1 MLNQLG
7 IKTRLIV
14 TFAGLTVLILIIGSL
29 GIFSA
34 QRGATMLETL
44 SLKDKSAEV
53 SVTDI
58 QYYMEL
64 IRGEL
69 FRALQHDPDLPIS
82 RQLDH
87 PVSKHF
93 DKINEYERQI
103 KNHYDNYAASI
114 TEPEEKALLDTLVT
128 DTDHFGH
135 NAVQAS
141 LDAIQANDW
150 EKAQLVAMKNVNHLF
165 QKGSVDAAA
174 LTHYLAKRAA
184 DNRTRVNANL
194 SRINYLLIAAMLL
207 GVAVSVI
214 SAFFLIR
221 GIIPPLQLA
230 IALARKV
237 AAGDLTAKSLVD
249 SGSEL
254 GELQRT
260 LLDMN
265 NSLAEIVGQVRTGA
279 ESIASASSEIAAGNL
294 DLSNRTEAQA
304 GSLEETASAMEE
316 LTATVKQNADNASQA
331 NQLAETA
338 SEVAVKG
345 GQVVA
350 EVVATMSAINGSAR
364 KIADIIGVIDGI
376 AFQTNILALNAAVEA
391 ARAGEQGR
399 GFAVVAAEVRN
410 LAQRSAGAAKEIKLL
425 IDDSVEKV
433 EMGNKQAGQAGT
445 TMKEVVASI
454 QRVTDIMSEITAA
467 SHEQSIGIEQVNRAI
482 SQMDETTQQNAAL
495 VEQAAAAAKSMQ
507 DQTTGIEE
515 LVYKFKLADTAQ
527 DRRKR
532 PALKTI
538 SQPATPIAPPAKRVA
553 SRPMA
558 STAKKLASAAQGHE
572 ESWEEF

>member
-1 MLNQLG
+1 MLNQLS
-7 IKTRLIV
+7 IKTRLIA
-14 TFAGLTVLILIIGSL
+14 TFAGLTLLIVVIGSL

-34 QRGATMLETL
+34 QHSATMLENL
-44 SLKDKSAEV
+44 SLKDKAAEV

-82 RQLDH
+82 KLLDH
-87 PVSKHF
+87 PVSKHA
-93 DKINEYERQI
+93 DKIGEYETQI
-103 KNHYDNYAASI
+103 KKYYDQYAANI
-114 TEPEEKALLDTLVT
+114 TQPEEKALLNALVT
-128 DTDHFGH
+128 DTDNFAHREVH
-135 NAVQAS
+135 AS
-141 LDAIQANDW
+141 LDAMQANDW
-150 EKAQLVAMKNVNHLF
+150 EKAQLIAMKDINKLF
-165 QKGSVDAAA
+165 KKGSVDSAA

-184 DNRTRVNANL
+184 DNRIRVNTTL
-194 SRINYLLIAAMLL
+194 QQINYLLIAAMLL
-207 GVAVSVI
+207 GIAMSVM
-214 SAFFLIR
+214 SAYLLVR
-221 GIIPPLQLA
+221 SIINPLHLA
-230 IALARKV
+230 IAMARKV
-237 AAGDLTAKSLVD
+237 AAGDLTAQSETR
-249 SGSEL
+249 SGNEL

-260 LLDMN
+260 LQDMN
-265 NSLAEIVGQVRTGA
+265 ANLTEIVGEVRLGT

-350 EVVATMSAINGSAR
+350 DVVATMSAINGSAR

-433 EMGNKQAGQAGT
+433 EM
-445 TMKEVVASI
+445 
-454 QRVTDIMSEITAA
+454 
-467 SHEQSIGIEQVNRAI
+467 
-482 SQMDETTQQNAAL
+482 
-495 VEQAAAAAKSMQ
+495 
-507 DQTTGIEE
+507 
-515 LVYKFKLADTAQ
+515 
-527 DRRKR
+527 
-532 PALKTI
+532 
-538 SQPATPIAPPAKRVA
+538 
-553 SRPMA
+553 
-558 STAKKLASAAQGHE
+558 
-572 ESWEEF
+572 

>member
-1 MLNQLG
+1 MNN
-7 IKTRLIV
+7 ISISTRLVLAFGLAYAFMVMIALIAFSGWDHAFVAVVAILVLGGIV
-14 TFAGLTVLILIIGSL
+14 GFVIGVY
-29 GIFSA
+29 FV
-34 QRGATMLETL
+34 R
-44 SLKDKSAEV
+44 
-53 SVTDI
+53 SVT
-58 QYYMEL
+58 
-64 IRGEL
+64 
-69 FRALQHDPDLPIS
+69 
-82 RQLDH
+82 H
-87 PVSKHF
+87 PLRKAIEITN
-93 DKINEYERQI
+93 KI
-103 KNHYDNYAASI
+103 
-114 TEPEEKALLDTLVT
+114 
-128 DTDHFGH
+128 
-135 NAVQAS
+135 
-141 LDAIQANDW
+141 
-150 EKAQLVAMKNVNHLF
+150 
-165 QKGSVDAAA
+165 
-174 LTHYLAKRAA
+174 
-184 DNRTRVNANL
+184 
-194 SRINYLLIAAMLL
+194 
-207 GVAVSVI
+207 
-214 SAFFLIR
+214 
-221 GIIPPLQLA
+221 
-230 IALARKV
+230 
-237 AAGDLTAKSLVD
+237 AAGDLTADIDFVGKDGLGRLFDALREMNQSLSSLV
-249 SGSEL
+249 
-254 GELQRT
+254 GEVH
-260 LLDMN
+260 
-265 NSLAEIVGQVRTGA
+265 VGTQ
-279 ESIASASSEIAAGNL
+279 SIASASSEIAAGNL

-507 DQTTGIEE
+507 DQAGHLEQ
-515 LVYKFKLADTAQ
+515 LVFRFRLAKDAGGRNPAQ
-527 DRRKR
+527 MIKR
-532 PALKTI
+532 PTI
-538 SQPATPIAPPAKRVA
+538 KPAIGIARSKLEKPVGA
-553 SRPMA
+553 
-558 STAKKLASAAQGHE
+558 AKKLGNTSMQE
-572 ESWEEF
+572 KNWERF